1 MTHTVPQNMKAA
13 VMHNTREIKIETVPV
28 PDINHDEVLIKVMAV
43 GICGSDLHYY
53 TNGRIGNYVVE
64 KPFILT
70 MNARVRLPLSG
81 RLSIDL
87 RWEIASLLSRV
98 SHADAV
104 RHARKGAT
112 TFVRMYSFW
121 LHRR

>member
-13 VMHNTREIKIETVPV
+13 VMHNTREIKIETLPV

-64 KPFILT
+64 KPFILGHEC
-70 MNARVRLPLSG
+70 AG
-81 RLSIDL
+81 
-87 RWEIASLLSRV
+87 EIAAIGSSVDQFKVETASLLSRV
-98 SHADAV
+98 SRVGAV
-104 RHARKGAT
+104 RRARKGAI

>member
-13 VMHNTREIKIETVPV
+13 VMHNTREIKIETLPV

-64 KPFILT
+64 NHLSWA
-70 MNARVRLPLSG
+70 MNVREKLLLSD
-81 RLSIDL
+81 RLSINS
-87 RWEIASLLSRV
+87 RWETASLLSRV
-98 SHADAV
+98 SRVGAV
-104 RHARKGAT
+104 RRARKGAI